1 MGAAIALPLL
11 DSMTAA
17 FAGPARLNKAPTG
30 MAFCYVP
37 NGIVMKAWTPQG
49 TGKDFEITRTLKPL
63 ESLREDMLV
72 LTGMAHHTG
81 EGGSGDHARAGGTYL
96 TGVRPK
102 QTTGAD
108 IQLGISVDQVA
119 AQAVGSQTR
128 LPSLELGCE
137 STRTVGS
144 CDAGYSCVYENSM
157 SWRSAT
163 TPMPTEVNPRLVFE
177 RLYGSLDTDLDP
189 KSRAAA
195 AEDRASI
202 LDSVNERAH
211 RLMGSLGPSDRRK
224 IDEYLTAIREIET
237 RIGRTED
244 QNRQLTPEFEKPSG
258 IPESFPEYSKL
269 MHDLLV
275 MALQAD
281 VTRVATLVYGRE
293 GSNRSFPELG
303 FTDSHHPITHHR
315 NLRTWWRR
323 SPRSTSITWSSSP
336 TSSTGSSRFRMAMER
351 CSITP

>member
-11 DSMTAA
+11 DSMTPA
-17 FAGPARLNKAPTG
+17 FAGPARLNKAPTR

-81 EGGSGDHARAGGTYL
+81 EGGSGDHARAGGAYL

-163 TPMPTEVNPRLVFE
+163 APMPTEVNPRLLFE

-211 RLMGSLGPSDRRK
+211 RLMGSLARISHRAGPVSK
-224 IDEYLTAIREIET
+224 
-237 RIGRTED
+237 G
-244 QNRQLTPEFEKPSG
+244 G
-258 IPESFPEYSKL
+258 ESK
-269 MHDLLV
+269 
-275 MALQAD
+275 
-281 VTRVATLVYGRE
+281 
-293 GSNRSFPELG
+293 
-303 FTDSHHPITHHR
+303 
-315 NLRTWWRR
+315 
-323 SPRSTSITWSSSP
+323 
-336 TSSTGSSRFRMAMER
+336 
-351 CSITP
+351 